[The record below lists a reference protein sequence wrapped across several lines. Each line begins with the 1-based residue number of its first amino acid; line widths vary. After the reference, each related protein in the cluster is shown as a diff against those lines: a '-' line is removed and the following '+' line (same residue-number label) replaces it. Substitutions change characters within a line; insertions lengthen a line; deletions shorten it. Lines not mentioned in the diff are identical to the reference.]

1 MRTHAHTVLSAA
13 DLDYS
18 DMTTV
23 GRVEIYLDPHTHRIE
38 IDVHGFEFAETQG
51 CRPHAA
57 RALAWVRDILSARVE
72 LDRLTPGGEARVTTG
87 LSQSQ
92 LDVSGRRYPGVE

>member
-1 MRTHAHTVLSAA
+1 MRTNGHTVLSAV

-23 GRVEIYLDPHTHRIE
+23 GRVEIYLDPRTHRIE

-51 CRPHAA
+51 CRPHAV
-57 RALAWVRDILSARVE
+57 RALAWVRDVLAARVE
-72 LDRLTPGGEARVTTG
+72 LDRLTPGGEARVTRG
-87 LSQSQ
+87 LSQSE
-92 LDVSGRRYPGVE
+92 LDANGRKCPGVE